1 MPKLYTYVVRHD
13 FGFAP
18 NPYHG
23 YCTLACCKPLI
34 RKTAKVGDWILGGG
48 AVTKG
53 RGAQVVFVMQVSE
66 TLTRME
72 YWDDPRFE
80 AKKPRINGSYE
91 EWVGDNIYYD
101 DAGDWGQLPSL
112 HSETVHGKTGCSS
125 CEDDMCDDMC
135 KDLQVDRVLIGEHFV
150 YWGADGPL
158 KPHFPTQPL
167 YFGIGHKF
175 RYKPQLVT
183 EFLDW
188 VESLN
193 KWGRLADPADMDMAE
208 RHRELILRS
217 SAPVAVA
224 AA

>member
-1 MPKLYTYVVRHD
+1 MPRLYTYVVRHD
-13 FGFAP
+13 TGFAP

-34 RKTAKVGDWILGGG
+34 RKCARPGDWILGGG

-72 YWDDPRFE
+72 YWDDPRFA
-80 AKKPRINGSYE
+80 AKKPRIDGSYD
-91 EWVGDNIYYD
+91 EWVGDNIYYE
-101 DAGDWGQLPSL
+101 DAGDWEQLPSL
-112 HSETVHGKTGCSS
+112 HSETGHGKAGCSP
-125 CEDDMCDDMC
+125 CEDDMR
-135 KDLQVDRVLIGEHFV
+135 KDLQVDRVLIGENFV
-150 YWGADGPL
+150 YWGADGRF

-188 VESLN
+188 VESLSER
-193 KWGRLADPADMDMAE
+193 GRRADPADMDMAE
-208 RHRELILRS
+208 KHRELILRS

-224 AA
+224 LT